1 MFTSWRQVFPTWV
14 HKFLSWK
21 HKIHRYEKTN
31 LQAGE
36 NKSVGAKKNP
46 RSTSLGDWE
55 YQKFPKKSSSSSN
68 SGADPITGLVCEL
81 APGLPSIK
89 RTEELKVTI
98 VISGFKYSFFIL
110 NILFYFRIYLNYVR
124 ARSRLEM
131 QASSHFSHLITNF
144 LPFLIYKP
152 FAGWLTR

>member
-1 MFTSWRQVFPTWV
+1 MFT
-14 HKFLSWK
+14 SWK

-36 NKSVGAKKNP
+36 NKSVDAKKKP
-46 RSTSLGDWE
+46 RSADLGAWE

-68 SGADPITGLVCEL
+68 SGAGPIPGLVCES

-152 FAGWLTR
+152 FDGWLTR

>member
-1 MFTSWRQVFPTWV
+1 MFT
-14 HKFLSWK
+14 SWK

-36 NKSVGAKKNP
+36 NKSVGAKKKP
-46 RSTSLGDWE
+46 RSTSLGDWK

-68 SGADPITGLVCEL
+68 SGAPELLPNPGLDIEL
-81 APGLPSIK
+81 APRPLPAIK

>member
-1 MFTSWRQVFPTWV
+1 MFTSWRQVFLTWV

-55 YQKFPKKSSSSSN
+55 YQMS
-68 SGADPITGLVCEL
+68 
-81 APGLPSIK
+81 
-89 RTEELKVTI
+89 
-98 VISGFKYSFFIL
+98 
-110 NILFYFRIYLNYVR
+110 
-124 ARSRLEM
+124 
-131 QASSHFSHLITNF
+131 
-144 LPFLIYKP
+144 
-152 FAGWLTR
+152 